1 MSNSFPKR
9 NLPLRVVLNRVGE
22 ATLAQYAAAHDPM
35 DSPEMACQLWREV
48 VAVYPSHEP
57 DKEHLVAVLLNA
69 KLRMIRY
76 HVVSVGSLNEAL
88 AHPRE
93 IFRAAILA
101 GAYALILMHN
111 HPSGDPTPSE
121 ADRRLTKNIREA
133 AGVLQISLLDHV
145 IVGSPSPD
153 RQPYFSFREAGLL

>member
-1 MSNSFPKR
+1 
-9 NLPLRVVLNRVGE
+9 
-22 ATLAQYAAAHDPM
+22 M
-35 DSPEMACQLWREV
+35 DSPETASQFWREV
-48 VAVYPSHEP
+48 LAVDPCHEP
-57 DKEHLVAVLLNA
+57 DKEHLVAVLLNT
-69 KLRMIRY
+69 KLRMIGY

-111 HPSGDPTPSE
+111 HPSGDPSPSD

-133 AGVLQISLLDHV
+133 ASILQINLLHHV
-145 IVGSPSPD
+145 IVGSPGMGRPA
-153 RQPYFSFREAGLL
+153 YFSFREVGIP